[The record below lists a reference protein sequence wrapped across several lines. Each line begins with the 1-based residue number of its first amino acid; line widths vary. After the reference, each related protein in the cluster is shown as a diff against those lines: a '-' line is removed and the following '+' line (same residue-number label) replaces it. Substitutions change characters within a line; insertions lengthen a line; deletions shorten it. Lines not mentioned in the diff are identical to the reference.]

1 MGEVPLSSVQ
11 LLWIN
16 LIMDTFAAI
25 ALASEK
31 PHASIIRTPPTKEG
45 DLIMTKAV
53 WRQIYGIAIWNVLI
67 ITMQVLFGKYFW
79 GFEFTKND

>member
-1 MGEVPLSSVQ
+1 MGEVPLGSVQ

-31 PHASIIRTPPTKEG
+31 PHPSIIRTPPTKDG
-45 DLIMTKAV
+45 DLIMTKFL
-53 WRQIYGIAIWNVLI
+53 WR
-67 ITMQVLFGKYFW
+67 
-79 GFEFTKND
+79 